1 MELKSKDYR
10 IMSTYFI
17 NEVYDLPQEFIDDMH
32 TEMNNQYAKLQEL
45 IGETQ
50 IHPLSLILQNL
61 SSELVTNFLITIDDT
76 PVSIITGI
84 KHDDLFEI
92 LTILSIRYNGSRD
105 YLYQPE
111 YFTCLNNG
119 LIERGYT
126 GKRMATYK
134 ELVDDN
140 WIRRSCTEYPLA
152 DSYTPTIRETEK
164 TTVWTWSFS

>member
-1 MELKSKDYR
+1 MP
-10 IMSTYFI
+10 TYFI
-17 NEVYDLPQEFIDDMH
+17 NEVYELPQEFVDNLH

-45 IGETQ
+45 HGESQ
-50 IHPLSLILQNL
+50 IYPLNLALQNL
-61 SSELVTNFLITIDDT
+61 NSQIVTNFLITIDDT

-92 LTILSIRYNGSRD
+92 SAILSIRYNGSRD

-126 GKRMATYK
+126 SKRMITYK
-134 ELVDDN
+134 ELVDDS
-140 WIRRSCTEYPLA
+140 WIRRSCTEHPIA
-152 DSYTPTIRETEK
+152 DTYVPTTEETEK